1 MSRLQR
7 IGGWPAVGA
16 ALGAGALM
24 ALCYPGVS
32 WYALA
37 PLAWL
42 PLLPWLREPGRVSV
56 RGAALLGLLA
66 GTVLHA
72 WVFYWIVGTLETMS
86 GLPTPVAIG
95 GLLAYAF
102 AMGTHQAA
110 AAGLIAWDA
119 RLGLHAS
126 TWPLRAGLYLLA
138 AEVVIPFQFP
148 WYFGNVYYLAP
159 LWHQAA
165 DLVGVVGLSAITLA
179 LSGWIYDVLRG
190 ARRRHAMVS
199 ATVLVAAWAGYG
211 ALRLSQVQAAS
222 VRATLPTLLVQ
233 HNPSLAEKRSLK
245 PGPRLPMFERAR
257 KLTRDAGVGDAK
269 LVVWSEGAL
278 PFFYVPSEADP
289 LVKGRANS
297 LLRRTTREADALGA
311 ELGVPFL
318 FGTLRRLDPSWGERA
333 RNSGVLIRPGQP
345 RWVYDKRILVPFG
358 ERMPLRDA
366 IPALRDAVAG
376 VSDLGEGDGPAVV
389 SIAGVRVG
397 MSICYENL
405 FADHVW
411 SALGEADVLLN
422 LTDDVWFGDTNAPE
436 LHLMVQSARSV
447 EMRRPLLRATATG
460 VTAHVDAAGVIR
472 GRTPVMQA
480 TTLRATA
487 EVRDVDS
494 PFRHGGPWPARGLTV
509 FALAGLLW
517 AAHRSRKKSARSR
530 PLNARSEGDE

>member
-7 IGGWPAVGA
+7 MGGWPAVGA
-16 ALGAGALM
+16 AVAAGGLM

-37 PLAWL
+37 PLAWM
-42 PLLPWLREPGRVSV
+42 PLLPWLRDPGRVSV
-56 RGAALLGLLA
+56 RGAALLGLVA

-72 WVFYWIVGTLETMS
+72 SVFYWIVGTLETMS

-95 GLLAYAF
+95 GLLAYAV

-119 RLGLHAS
+119 RLGLDAP

-148 WYFGNVYYLAP
+148 WFFGNVYYLAP
-159 LWHQAA
+159 LSHQAA
-165 DLVGVVGLSAITLA
+165 DVVGVVGLSALTLA
-179 LSGWIYDVLRG
+179 LTGWMYDAARG
-190 ARRRHAMVS
+190 VRRRHSIA
-199 ATVLVAAWAGYG
+199 AAAVLVLAWAGYG
-211 ALRLSQVQAAS
+211 QLRLAQVADTS
-222 VRATLPTLLVQ
+222 VRGTLPTLLVQ

-257 KLTRDAGVGDAK
+257 QLTRDAGVRDAK

-289 LVKGRANS
+289 RVKGRANN
-297 LLRRTTREADALGA
+297 LLRRITREADALGG

-318 FGTLRRLDPSWGERA
+318 FGTLRRLEPTWSERA
-333 RNSGVLIRPGQP
+333 RNSGVLIRPGEP

-358 ERMPLRDA
+358 ERMPLRDT

-376 VSDLGEGDGPAVV
+376 VSDLGEGEGPAVV

-411 SALGEADVLLN
+411 SALGDADVLLN

-436 LHLMVQSARSV
+436 LHLMVQAARSV

-472 GRTPVMQA
+472 GRTKVMQA

-487 EVRDVDS
+487 EIRDLDA
-494 PFRHGGPWPARGLTV
+494 PFRHGGPWPARGLTG
-509 FALAGLLW
+509 FALALLLW
-517 AAHRSRKKSARSR
+517 AARRSRNKSAQSG
-530 PLNARSEGDE
+530 PLDARSEGDE